1 MPQTNDTSAGS
12 SGSNGHSTIGETL
25 YALTDEQIL
34 DIDDAEVAP
43 PPRAATAREDI
54 IPSEPL
60 GSARS
65 ESTNPSA
72 SSSSGTS
79 PQKDSSTVAA
89 ENAAPSRNDNAHA
102 TDSVGH
108 TSRSV
113 PDDARHAPDG
123 GPSAT
128 NNRTDGDVRPT
139 ARSAET
145 APPEWLAQAMND
157 PQRGGEVRQ
166 FWESA
171 QQARAQAAQ
180 LASLDRAYFGARD
193 AAPAELAATRDV
205 LAQELLRED
214 PAAFREMLTAGLRA
228 LGVKDVAIP
237 TAAAENASE
246 RGNRAVDS
254 SGRQAS
260 PQNDNP
266 TRATHESQV
275 TSHESLVTQ
284 YAAFERAANDDLDR
298 AVRPEI
304 SRILERA
311 LPAGNNESTRVTRER
326 LSGQVHSEI
335 EAALRQD
342 RALGEQVAQL
352 LRACSFDAGTR
363 AQVVRLIAA
372 RAASLVPEASRR
384 VLAEWTQSALAAHRA
399 RRSSGDSSS
408 SSAIPSP
415 SAPPGGDSPSERS
428 TAAATAD
435 PSAAIARTAKN
446 AAHGTR
452 HSGSRRIDYRALSD
466 EQILDL

>member
-1 MPQTNDTSAGS
+1 MTTHGITASSSSA
-12 SGSNGHSTIGETL
+12 NGHATIGETL

-43 PPRAATAREDI
+43 PPRPATAREDV

-65 ESTNPSA
+65 ESRNPSA

-89 ENAAPSRNDNAHA
+89 ENAAPSPNDNAHA
-102 TDSVGH
+102 TGSVGQ

-113 PDDARHAPDG
+113 PDDARHAPDAA
-123 GPSAT
+123 PSAT
-128 NNRTDGDVRPT
+128 KNRTDVDARPT
-139 ARSAET
+139 APGAEA

-157 PQRGGEVRQ
+157 LQRGGEARQ
-166 FWESA
+166 FWESG

-180 LASLDRAYFGARD
+180 LASLDQAYFGARD
-193 AAPAELAATRDV
+193 AAPAELAASRDV
-205 LAQELLRED
+205 LAQQLLRED
-214 PAAFREMLTAGLRA
+214 PAAFREMLAAGLRA

-237 TAAAENASE
+237 TAAAGSASE
-246 RGNRAVDS
+246 RGNRAADS

-266 TRATHESQV
+266 TRATHESLV
-275 TSHESLVTQ
+275 TGHESLVTE

-304 SRILERA
+304 SRIVERA

-335 EAALRQD
+335 EVALRQD

-352 LRACSFDAGTR
+352 LRARSFDEGTR

-415 SAPPGGDSPSERS
+415 SAPPGGNSTSERS
-428 TAAATAD
+428 ADAATAD
-435 PSAAIARTAKN
+435 PSATISRTTKN

-452 HSGSRRIDYRALSD
+452 HSGSRRIDYHALSD